1 MDIRSTHPLPLTFL
15 LALAGCG
22 GPAATD
28 AGGTD
33 GGLTPSDVPVAEVDG
48 GADDAGPVACA
59 TLPPSAPF
67 DFLPATCMPRCS
79 YETRMAFEACA
90 RTDRACITAA
100 LAADTTPNTFLIDEF
115 GPYEVTC
122 GTFLEAGQRCYDW
135 QSYACANDS
144 CPAEYRSFINCLSTG
159 AACTPEG
166 QALVDCTDA
175 SAEFIPCQD
184 ARVAECFAPAP

>member
-1 MDIRSTHPLPLTFL
+1 MKLTYRDAAREALREALRSDAAVLLMGVDI
-15 LALAGCG
+15 GKY
-22 GPAATD
+22 
-28 AGGTD
+28 GGTYA
-33 GGLTPSDVPVAEVDG
+33 V
-48 GADDAGPVACA
+48 
-59 TLPPSAPF
+59 
-67 DFLPATCMPRCS
+67 
-79 YETRMAFEACA
+79 TRG
-90 RTDRACITAA
+90 
-100 LAADTTPNTFLIDEF
+100 LIDEF